1 MMIHD
6 DAFPVLPGNSRMH
19 TLKVPG
25 VRSYRDLVA
34 WQKAMKLVADVYRC
48 TEFFP
53 KAEMYGLT
61 AQLRRAAVSVPSNIA
76 EGQGRASTGEFRQFL
91 GHARGSL
98 LEVETQLQIA
108 RELEYLG
115 AENCTLL
122 LRQCSEV
129 GKVLNGL
136 MAALP
141 RAR

>member
-1 MMIHD
+1 MVSGLAHCSSSFPIWNKAQRSMMIHD

-76 EGQGRASTGEFRQFL
+76 EGQGRAST
-91 GHARGSL
+91 
-98 LEVETQLQIA
+98 
-108 RELEYLG
+108 
-115 AENCTLL
+115 
-122 LRQCSEV
+122 
-129 GKVLNGL
+129 
-136 MAALP
+136 
-141 RAR
+141 